1 MSILIDGRAHVLIQG
16 ITGRAAAFHLPH
28 CETYGTKIVA
38 GIRPGKGGQ
47 LYDNRIPIYDTVAEA
62 IRRHPITA
70 SLILVPAPA
79 AADCIWEAIDGEI
92 PLIVCV
98 TEGIPVRDMARI
110 RARLRDS
117 RSILVGANCPGII
130 TPGEVKLGIMPSY
143 IHCPGSVGVVSR
155 SGTLTFE
162 TVWQLTQRGIGQST
176 CVGVGGDPIHGL
188 SLEDAVR
195 MFNDDPKTTEIVLV
209 GEIGGEEEE
218 AAAEFIKK
226 HVRKPVA
233 AYIAG
238 LTAPTDRRMGHAG
251 AIISGTKSG
260 AGYKIKALEAAGVAV
275 ARDISQIGDV
285 FCEVANKNSRAE
297 P

>member
-1 MSILIDGRAHVLIQG
+1 MSILIDGDARVLVQG

-28 CETYGTKIVA
+28 CEAHGTKIVA
-38 GIRPGKGGQ
+38 GMRPGKGGQ
-47 LYDNRIPIYDTVAEA
+47 FYDNRIPIYDTVAGA
-62 IRRHPITA
+62 IRAHPISA
-70 SLILVPAPA
+70 SLILVPAAA

-98 TEGIPVRDMARI
+98 TEGIPVRDMARV

-117 RSILVGANCPGII
+117 RSVLVGANCPGII

-143 IHCPGSVGVVSR
+143 IHRPGSVGVVSR

-188 SLEDAVR
+188 SLVDAVR

-209 GEIGGEEEE
+209 GEIGGEAEEL
-218 AAAEFIKK
+218 AAEFIKK
-226 HVRKPVA
+226 HVKKPVA

-238 LTAPTDRRMGHAG
+238 VTAPADRRMGHAG
-251 AIISGTKSG
+251 AIISGARSD
-260 AGYKIKALEAAGVAV
+260 AAHKIKALEAAGVAV

-285 FCEVANKNSRAE
+285 FCEVAGKN
-297 P
+297 PT

>member
-1 MSILIDGRAHVLIQG
+1 MSILVDGSASVLVQG

-28 CETYGTKIVA
+28 CEAHGTKIVA

-47 LYDNRIPIYDTVAEA
+47 RYDNRIPIYDTVADA
-62 IRRHPITA
+62 TRNHIITA

-117 RSILVGANCPGII
+117 HSILIGANCPGII
-130 TPGEVKLGIMPSY
+130 TPSEVKLGIMPSY
-143 IHCPGSVGVVSR
+143 IHRPGSVGVVSR

-176 CVGVGGDPIHGL
+176 CVGIGGDPIHGI
-188 SLEDAVR
+188 SMVDVVR
-195 MFNDDPKTTEIVLV
+195 MFNDDSKTTEIVLV

-226 HVRKPVA
+226 HVNKPVV

-238 LTAPTDRRMGHAG
+238 VTAPADRRMGHAG

-260 AGYKIKALEAAGVAV
+260 AGYKIKALEAAGIAV
-275 ARDISQIGDV
+275 ARDISQIGNV
-285 FCEVANKNSRAE
+285 FCEISNKNLSVK